1 MTHNHN
7 CSELLGSISDYV
19 DGALQ
24 DELCRELEKHLSGCE
39 NCRIVVDT
47 FKKTISLYQT
57 TSADSDDVPAGVR
70 ERLFK
75 RLDLG
80 SRNVESNVS

>member
-1 MTHNHN
+1 MTHTKKCN
-7 CSELLGSISDYV
+7 ELLGSISDYV

-24 DELCRELEKHLSGCE
+24 AELCRALEKHLAGCE

-47 FKKTISLYQT
+47 FKKTISLYQA
-57 TSADSDDVPAGVR
+57 SRADADVPAGVR

-80 SRNVESNVS
+80 SRSLESNVS